1 MTLSNFTLLGKAS
14 FLKREKN
21 KPAKHIMHQNE
32 KYIKLSKDSNMFNVH
47 SRFTNIEIILP
58 CSFVK
63 PHFGPILSSSTRNLG
78 IFGNGVTLLCYV
90 DCFEADKDEK
100 SRQTKVS

>member
-1 MTLSNFTLLGKAS
+1 M
-14 FLKREKN
+14 
-21 KPAKHIMHQNE
+21 
-32 KYIKLSKDSNMFNVH
+32 
-47 SRFTNIEIILP
+47 NIEIILP

-100 SRQTKVS
+100 SRQTKVSWKVRAHWEAGTRVFQAEQAG